1 MSTDNQQ
8 FHEAICQEV
17 VWKNG
22 EMRRFAVEL
31 VSRAVDLAWPDGSVQ
46 PAVERLDMGRRGSTA
61 LPGFTT
67 DIVPSEVRGDGQ
79 GIAGSV
85 SELLKNANVIEPVG
99 ISQHGKWYPERQ
111 RSTRPECK
119 ARFLCVHRLKSL
131 AVAQAFL
138 RRNSGVVKE
147 EHFVAQ
153 ELAI

>member
-1 MSTDNQQ
+1 MNAE

-17 VWKNG
+17 VWKSG

-31 VSRAVDLAWPDGSVQ
+31 VRR
-46 PAVERLDMGRRGSTA
+46 AVERSLKSGEGSA
-61 LPGFTT
+61 GGFTT
-67 DIVPSEVRGDGQ
+67 DIVPSEVRGDGH

-85 SELLKNANVIEPVG
+85 IELLKNANVIEPVG
-99 ISQHGKWYPERQ
+99 INSGGKWYPERQ

-131 AVAQAFL
+131 AVAREFL
-138 RRNSGVVKE
+138 RRNGAAP

-153 ELAI
+153 ELLTM